1 MQEIQFYLVDAF
13 SDKNFGGNAAA
24 ICPLSEWLADD
35 VLLKMAQQHN
45 QSETAFF
52 VRTDEGYELRWFTTL
67 AEINLCGHATLA
79 AAHVIFEY
87 LDHPSATILFST
99 RFVGE
104 LRVTR
109 NGDWLTLDFPAW
121 STSPVENP
129 PADLLT
135 GLGLEAAVEVREGRD
150 YLVVLA
156 DRQQVEAVR
165 PDMAR
170 LRTLGKMICVSAPDE
185 EYDFVSRF
193 FCPGEGVPEDPV
205 TGSAHSMLIPWWG
218 EKLGKTTM
226 MARQISA
233 RGGDLRCQWQGDRVL
248 ISGQATTYMRGNGLP
263 ALIMAPASPR
273 RAAIYFRSPGR
284 HSISPAMR
292 RHTSPAPVRSS
303 PMRPRSATSSP
314 ERPLPAE

>member
-24 ICPLSEWLADD
+24 VCPLSEWLADD

-121 STSPVENP
+121 
-129 PADLLT
+129 
-135 GLGLEAAVEVREGRD
+135 
-150 YLVVLA
+150 
-156 DRQQVEAVR
+156 
-165 PDMAR
+165 
-170 LRTLGKMICVSAPDE
+170 
-185 EYDFVSRF
+185 
-193 FCPGEGVPEDPV
+193 
-205 TGSAHSMLIPWWG
+205 
-218 EKLGKTTM
+218 
-226 MARQISA
+226 
-233 RGGDLRCQWQGDRVL
+233 
-248 ISGQATTYMRGNGLP
+248 
-263 ALIMAPASPR
+263 
-273 RAAIYFRSPGR
+273 
-284 HSISPAMR
+284 
-292 RHTSPAPVRSS
+292 
-303 PMRPRSATSSP
+303 
-314 ERPLPAE
+314 